1 MVGHLTLTALEIQRD
16 QTVGGAAATHLIFS
30 LDGERSVWQ
39 NNPSH
44 GDNAATARST
54 ETYRLRKI
62 AGESEVGRSET
73 FVSWVLKRC
82 GYTNTPATIFFNIWS
97 LKSCAKHLNKKS
109 R

>member
-1 MVGHLTLTALEIQRD
+1 MLLSYERAGDRDSKISYAGAGLTCAFA
-16 QTVGGAAATHLIFS
+16 GGAATTHLISS

-62 AGESEVGRSET
+62 AGESEVSRSET

-82 GYTNTPATIFFNIWS
+82 GYTNTPATIYLI
-97 LKSCAKHLNKKS
+97 
-109 R
+109 